1 MKHWTRR
8 HRPGPTPARTAFTLV
23 ELITSIVI
31 STVISGIA
39 GTLILNAARQRSE
52 VAARV
57 ELVDVAARACEQM
70 LRYTR
75 EVPQDIGLTGLA
87 QITTASATEIRFGN
101 DGFRL
106 SANVLEMTL
115 DNGAGWHP
123 LTRDVSAFTLSYFK
137 ADGTALNALP
147 LAQTDRESVRLV
159 RINLQLTRGVESAT
173 VQSSIYLRNFMNEVT
188 NAP

>member
-8 HRPGPTPARTAFTLV
+8 HRHDPTPVRVAFTLV

-57 ELVDVAARACEQM
+57 ELVDLAARACEQM
-70 LRYTR
+70 LRYIR
-75 EVPQDIGLTGLA
+75 EVPQDVGLTGLA

-101 DGFRL
+101 NGFRL
-106 SANVLEMTL
+106 NTGALEMTL
-115 DNGAGWHP
+115 DNGATWHP
-123 LTRDVSAFTLSYFK
+123 LTRDVSGVTLSYFK
-137 ADGTALNALP
+137 ADGTALNTVP
-147 LAQTDRESVRLV
+147 LSQTDRESVRLV
-159 RINLQLTRGVESAT
+159 RINLPLTRGAESAT
-173 VQSSIYLRNFMNEVT
+173 LQSSIYLRNFMNEVT